1 MFELNA
7 RLTVYLHRDPVD
19 FMGGTG
25 SGLHNCIS
33 RVYAPANIGSR
44 LVNGNQNE
52 QVKGWA

>member
-1 MFELNA
+1 
-7 RLTVYLHRDPVD
+7 
-19 FMGGTG
+19 MGVRGLEVRGRGTG

-52 QVKGWA
+52 QVKDLA